1 MIFIILGLILFAL
14 GFWMRTRFKNKDHE
28 AGVEGMNA
36 ILIAA
41 AILILFYGII
51 SKMMIQ

>member
-1 MIFIILGLILFAL
+1 MIFIVIGLILFAL
-14 GFWMRTRFKNKDHE
+14 SFWMRGRFKQKEHE

-41 AILILFYGII
+41 AILIIFYGII